1 MTDVFPEIPRLFTAL
16 SEWLACFVYISLLRK
31 KYSGFKL
38 VTLMVMALFIQSG
51 FLMATGN
58 LPIYFWIPSM
68 LLAVVMMGVL
78 IYVVTDVSIYEAG
91 YFVVKAF
98 VAAELVASFQW
109 QLHFY
114 LLRDQAPYSW
124 TGLFLLS
131 ITYAVLF
138 LIIWYLEKNH
148 IPKEGVLAIKS
159 REFWSSATIGMAI
172 FFISNL
178 SFVSVRT
185 PFSGQYTSE
194 ILNIRTLVD
203 LGGFAILFAYH
214 VQLNELRVKHELEA
228 MQNILSHQ
236 YTQYQQS
243 KESIE
248 LINFKYHDL
257 KHQLIALKAET
268 DPSKREAYID
278 DMQDEI
284 KMFEAQ
290 HKTGNH
296 VLDTLLTTKHMTC
309 LKNNITLTSV
319 ADGQLLNKM
328 DVKDIVT
335 ILGNALD
342 NAIEYECKVKENEK
356 RLIHVLIKKQ
366 HQFTMIQIEN
376 YFEGTLVYQ
385 NGLPFTTKKN
395 KQQHGYGIKSIRHT
409 VEKYHGSVQISEKN
423 HWFKLT
429 ILLPHVDH

>member
-1 MTDVFPEIPRLFTAL
+1 MNDVFPEIPRLFTAL
-16 SEWLACFVYISLLRK
+16 SEWLACVVYISVLKRH
-31 KYSGFKL
+31 YAGSKL
-38 VTLMVMALFIQSG
+38 VMIMTSALAIQAL
-51 FLMATGN
+51 FLMATGD

-68 LLAVVMMGVL
+68 ALAVVMMWLFIFMTTETSV
-78 IYVVTDVSIYEAG
+78 YEAG

-98 VAAELVASFQW
+98 VAAELVASFHW

-114 LLRDQAPYSW
+114 LLRNQSAYSFLGLLLL
-124 TGLFLLS
+124 TG
-131 ITYAVLF
+131 TYGILYF
-138 LIIWYLEKNH
+138 IIWYLEKQH
-148 IPKEGVLAIKS
+148 IPKGGLLGIKP
-159 REFWSSATIGMAI
+159 REFWSSATIGVAV

-185 PFSGQYTSE
+185 PFSGQYTTE

-214 VQLNELRVKHELEA
+214 VQLNELRVRHELEA
-228 MQNILSHQ
+228 MQNILQHQ

-248 LINFKYHDL
+248 LINYKYHDL

-268 DPSKREAYID
+268 DPAKRQAYID
-278 DMQDEI
+278 EMQDEI

-290 HKTGNH
+290 HKTGHH
-296 VLDTLLTTKHMTC
+296 VLDTLLTMKHMTC

-319 ADGQLLNKM
+319 ADGQLLQDM

-335 ILGNALD
+335 IFGNALD
-342 NAIEYECKVKENEK
+342 NAIEYECKVKESDK
-356 RLIHVLIKKQ
+356 RLIHVLLKRQ

-376 YFEGTLVYQ
+376 YFEGQLDYED
-385 NGLPFTTKKN
+385 GLPSTTKKN
-395 KQQHGYGIKSIRHT
+395 KHLHGYGIKSIRHT
-409 VEKYHGSVQISEKN
+409 AEKYGGTVQITEKN
-423 HWFKLT
+423 HWFKVT
-429 ILLPHVDH
+429 ILIPHTI

>member
-16 SEWLACFVYISLLRK
+16 SEWLACLVYISLLRK

-38 VTLMVMALFIQSG
+38 VVLMSMALIIQSS
-51 FLMATGN
+51 FLISTGS

-68 LLAVVMMGVL
+68 LLAVFMMGVL
-78 IYVVTDVSIYEAG
+78 IYVATEVSYYEAG

-114 LLRDQAPYSW
+114 LLRNQSTYSFS
-124 TGLFLLS
+124 GLLLLI
-131 ITYAVLF
+131 ITYGVVYF
-138 LIIWYLEKNH
+138 IIWYLEKQH
-148 IPKEGVLAIKS
+148 IPKDGLLGIKP
-159 REFWSSATIGMAI
+159 REFWSSATIGVAI

-185 PFSGQYTSE
+185 PFSGQYTTE

-203 LGGFAILFAYH
+203 FGGFAILFAYH
-214 VQLNELRVKHELEA
+214 VQLNELRVRHELEA
-228 MQNILSHQ
+228 MQNIFKYQ

-243 KESIE
+243 KESID

-268 DPSKREAYID
+268 DPAKREAFID
-278 DMQDEI
+278 EMQDEI

-290 HKTGNH
+290 HKTGHH
-296 VLDTLLTTKHMTC
+296 VLDTLLTMKHLTC
-309 LKNNITLTSV
+309 LKNNITLTAV
-319 ADGQLLNKM
+319 ADGQLLNGM

-335 ILGNALD
+335 IFGNALD
-342 NAIEYECKVKENEK
+342 NAIEYERKVKDNDK
-356 RLIHVLIKKQ
+356 RLIHVLLKKQ
-366 HQFTMIQIEN
+366 HQFTIIQIEN
-376 YFEGTLVYQ
+376 YFEGQLHYQ
-385 NGLPFTTKKN
+385 DGLPSTTKKN
-395 KQQHGYGIKSIRHT
+395 KYIHGYGIKSIRHT
-409 VEKYHGSVQISEKN
+409 AEKYGGTVQISEKN
-423 HWFKLT
+423 QWFKMI
-429 ILLPHVDH
+429 ILLPHVR

>member
-1 MTDVFPEIPRLFTAL
+1 MNDLFPEIPRLFTAL
-16 SEWLACFVYISLLRK
+16 SEWLACVVYISMLKRH
-31 KYSGFKL
+31 YTGGKL
-38 VTLMVMALFIQSG
+38 ISIMLGALVIQASFLMV
-51 FLMATGN
+51 TGD

-68 LLAVVMMGVL
+68 ALAVMMMWLFIYTTTGVS
-78 IYVVTDVSIYEAG
+78 VYEAG

-98 VAAELVASFQW
+98 VAAELVASFHW

-114 LLRDQAPYSW
+114 LLRNESAYSMLSVSLLIV
-124 TGLFLLS
+124 TYLILF
-131 ITYAVLF
+131 F
-138 LIIWYLEKNH
+138 IIWLLERQH
-148 IPKEGVLAIKS
+148 IPKDGVLGIRP
-159 REFWSSATIGMAI
+159 REFWSSATIGVAV

-185 PFSGQYTSE
+185 PFSGQYTTE

-228 MQNILSHQ
+228 MQNIFKYQ

-248 LINFKYHDL
+248 LINYKYHDL

-268 DPSKREAYID
+268 DPVKREAYID
-278 DMQDEI
+278 EMQDEI

-290 HKTGNH
+290 HKTGHH
-296 VLDTLLTTKHMTC
+296 VLDTLLTMKHMTC
-309 LKNNITLTSV
+309 LKNHITLTAV
-319 ADGQLLNKM
+319 ADGQLLKEM

-335 ILGNALD
+335 IFGNALD
-342 NAIEYECKVKENEK
+342 NAIEYECKVKDSDK
-356 RLIHVLIKKQ
+356 RLIHVLLKKQ
-366 HQFTMIQIEN
+366 HQFTMIQVEN
-376 YFEGTLVYQ
+376 YFEGALQYQ
-385 NGLPFTTKKN
+385 DGLPSTTKKN
-395 KQQHGYGIKSIRHT
+395 KHLHGYGIKSIRHT
-409 VEKYHGSVQISEKN
+409 AEKYGGTVQITEKN

-429 ILLPHVDH
+429 ILLPHKI